1 MQSRDRVRQSGLK
14 QLLVRRRSPL
24 LIITTGLVLLFPMAA
39 AADKKPAP
47 AAPVDSGSFAVI
59 MGGQRV
65 ATETFSIS
73 QDSRGSSVTS
83 RFKSAAGAEK
93 AEQTS
98 DLELSANGDLYHYEW
113 KELSPGQSHA
123 VVEPDGNFLIEHVWK
138 SPTEKPLQQPLLLPA
153 STSILD
159 DYFFVQREV
168 LAWKY
173 LATTCKHEA
182 GPIECPLKQK
192 QQMGTL
198 NPHIRASQ
206 SVSVAYAG
214 REKIKIRG
222 VEQELIRLDMTAE
235 SGDWSLWLDDALK
248 LQRMLAPAEN
258 TEVVRD

>member
-1 MQSRDRVRQSGLK
+1 MQSRHRISPSGLEP
-14 QLLVRRRSPL
+14 RYSPL
-24 LIITTGLVLLFPMAA
+24 LMVAAGIVLLLPLTAM
-39 AADKKPAP
+39 AADKKPP
-47 AAPVDSGSFAVI
+47 AATIVDSGSFAVI

-73 QDSRGSSVTS
+73 QDSRGSSITS
-83 RFKSAAGAEK
+83 RFKSEAGAEK

-98 DLELSANGDLYHYEW
+98 DLELSSNGDLYHYEW

-123 VVEPDGNFLIEHVWK
+123 VVELDGNFLIERVWRT
-138 SPTEKPLQQPLLLPA
+138 PTEKALEQPLLLPA

-159 DYFFVQREV
+159 DYFFVHREV
-168 LAWKY
+168 LAWRF
-173 LATTCKHEA
+173 LATSCKHEA
-182 GPIECPLKQK
+182 GPIECQLKQK

-206 SVSVAYAG
+206 SVSVAYGG

-222 VEQELIRLDMTAE
+222 VEQELIRLDMSAD
-235 SGDWSLWLDDALK
+235 SADWSLWLDDSLK
-248 LQRMLAPAEN
+248 LQRIVAPTEN

>member
-1 MQSRDRVRQSGLK
+1 MQSRDGVMQSGLK
-14 QLLVRRRSPL
+14 QLLVRQRCRLL
-24 LIITTGLVLLFPMAA
+24 LITAGIALWFPLAA
-39 AADKKPAP
+39 AADKKPA
-47 AAPVDSGSFAVI
+47 ATAVDSGSFSVI

-73 QDSRGSSVTS
+73 QDGRGSSITS
-83 RFKSAAGAEK
+83 RFKSEAGAQK

-98 DLELSANGDLYHYEW
+98 DLELSATGDLYHYEW

-123 VVEPDGNFLIEHVWK
+123 VVEIDGNFLIERVWTA
-138 SPTEKPLQQPLLLPA
+138 PAEKPLEQPFLLPA
-153 STSILD
+153 STNILD

-168 LAWKY
+168 LAWRY
-173 LATTCKHEA
+173 LATSCKHEA

-192 QQMGTL
+192 QQMGAL
-198 NPHIRASQ
+198 NPHVRASQ

-222 VEQELIRLDMTAE
+222 VEQELIRLDMSAD
-235 SGDWSLWLDDALK
+235 SGDWSLWLDDSLK

-258 TEVVRD
+258 TEVIRD

>member
-1 MQSRDRVRQSGLK
+1 MQSRDGMRRAWLK
-14 QLLVRRRSPL
+14 QILVRGCSTLLPL
-24 LIITTGLVLLFPMAA
+24 AAGIMLLSDPAT
-39 AADKKPAP
+39 ADKKPA
-47 AAPVDSGSFAVI
+47 AATTVDSGSFAVI

-83 RFKSAAGAEK
+83 RFKSQAGAEK

-98 DLELSANGDLYHYEW
+98 DLELSGNGDLYHYEW
-113 KELSPGQSHA
+113 KEISPGQAHA
-123 VVEPDGNFLIEHVWK
+123 VVELDGNFLIERAWR
-138 SPTEKPLQQPLLLPA
+138 SPAEKALEQPLLLPA

-168 LAWKY
+168 LAWRY
-173 LATTCKHEA
+173 LATSCKHET

-198 NPHIRASQ
+198 NPHVRASQ
-206 SVSVAYAG
+206 SVGVAYAG

-222 VEQELIRLDMTAE
+222 VEQELIRLDMSAD
-235 SGDWSLWLDDALK
+235 SGDWSLWLDDTLK
-248 LQRMLAPAEN
+248 LQRILVPAEN